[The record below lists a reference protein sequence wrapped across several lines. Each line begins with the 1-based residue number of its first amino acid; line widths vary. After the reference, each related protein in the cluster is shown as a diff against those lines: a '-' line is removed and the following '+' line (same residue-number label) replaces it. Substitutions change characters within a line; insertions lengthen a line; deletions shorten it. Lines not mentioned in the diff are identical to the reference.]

1 MSVVNNWEKRFWFW
15 FYSHS
20 DHLLNANSCYKI
32 IYLSETNL
40 SETTLRTTWRIEECL
55 KIKKGSSWTNRRTR
69 WSSIDEE
76 KKVSLQR
83 DRSVWKALAAK
94 LRVTCSQ
101 VWINLTS
108 VVLNIYS
115 EHKSK
120 NTEDIDE
127 NGFTFSIWSS
137 NSLKSKDIGIWP
149 SRHIISPVKNTATI
163 LFKSKLGHCWI
174 PDL

>member
-1 MSVVNNWEKRFWFW
+1 MRILVIKS
-15 FYSHS
+15 YT
-20 DHLLNANSCYKI
+20 C
-32 IYLSETNL
+32 
-40 SETTLRTTWRIEECL
+40 LRPHYEQHEECL
-55 KIKKGSSWTNRRTR
+55 KIKKGSLWTNRRTR

-101 VWINLTS
+101 FWINLTS
-108 VVLNIYS
+108 VILNIYS

-127 NGFTFSIWSS
+127 KGLISNFLWPS

-149 SRHIISPVKNTATI
+149 SRHNICPVKNTTNR
-163 LFKSKLGHCWI
+163 LLKSKLGHCWI